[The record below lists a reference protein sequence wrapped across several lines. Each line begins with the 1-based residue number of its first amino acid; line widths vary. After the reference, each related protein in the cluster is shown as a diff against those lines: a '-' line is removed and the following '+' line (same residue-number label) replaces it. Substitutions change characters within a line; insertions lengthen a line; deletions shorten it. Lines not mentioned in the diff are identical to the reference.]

1 VDIIKRKKRKERK
14 EKKRKEKKRKA
25 GQWWHMPLISAFG
38 RQRQVD
44 F

>member
-1 VDIIKRKKRKERK
+1 MENKYLYSKNTTISAIIFTLTRIW
-14 EKKRKEKKRKA
+14 A
-25 GQWWHMPLISAFG
+25 WWHMPLISALG

>member
-1 VDIIKRKKRKERK
+1 MINFRVKACKKYFQANGH
-14 EKKRKEKKRKA
+14 KKSA
-25 GQWWHMPLISAFG
+25 VSWAWWHMPLISALR